1 MTSGTVNHFTPIY
14 LNSTFVLKNRNFYS
28 TTFSDLH
35 FGLYS
40 LQLGTV
46 GGGHFAGPVTVPALH
61 SVTIETVGAQM
72 SSGKGAEGKVH
83 HATSGEN
90 TRPISIPDSLG
101 H

>member
-46 GGGHFAGPVTVPALH
+46 GSGHFAGPVTVPALH
-61 SVTIETVGAQM
+61 SVTIETVRVQR
-72 SSGKGAEGKVH
+72 SSKKGAEWKVQ
-83 HATSGEN
+83 SCF
-90 TRPISIPDSLG
+90 LG
-101 H
+101 REHQAILQS